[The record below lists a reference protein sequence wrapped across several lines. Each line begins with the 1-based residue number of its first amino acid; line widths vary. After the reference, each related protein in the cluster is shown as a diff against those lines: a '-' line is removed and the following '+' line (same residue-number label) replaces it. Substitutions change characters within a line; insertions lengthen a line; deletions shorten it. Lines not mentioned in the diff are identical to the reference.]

1 MRCPTNP
8 AVYILMS
15 RLRSS
20 GSTSLPGEGVQSH
33 RDVDGPRVSRRHA
46 AVLLAAAAIVIAL
59 VYAGAQAQDAA
70 READAN
76 RQAVAAAK
84 RASDFANVLA
94 LHETIFAASRRT
106 TRVFRAERGRM
117 NTASA
122 RARLTEAVVP
132 LEGLAFILRRGLAP
146 IPSAADIWQRYLVC
160 SFYTARAGVGPALD
174 REVPELA
181 RFAQARRPAID
192 GARTGLR
199 PDRPH
204 VRDERTGKSSS
215 RSYCPNLL
223 PYLVAALVGSVSAAS
238 SRRSGGHAG
247 ARCV

>member
-1 MRCPTNP
+1 MT
-8 AVYILMS
+8 ADDTV
-15 RLRSS
+15 
-20 GSTSLPGEGVQSH
+20 LPGRDDVLDTARGEREDGRRGDRTGPVVGSRHEPGEMSYEARGEHPDVEVTVERVDVAARRGGPGH

-46 AVLLAAAAIVIAL
+46 AVLLAAVAIVIAL

-122 RARLTEAVVP
+122 RMRLTEAVVP

-192 GARTGLR
+192 VRSCSDVALPARG
-199 PDRPH
+199 
-204 VRDERTGKSSS
+204 
-215 RSYCPNLL
+215 
-223 PYLVAALVGSVSAAS
+223 
-238 SRRSGGHAG
+238 
-247 ARCV
+247 